1 MNVRRTL
8 TWVAVAMLG
17 VGLTTAMTMTTT
29 LLTQQSI
36 ALSSEPL
43 SAGNALVPRKA
54 AAPANAKT
62 VVRHGTKAKPRAVV
76 RVPTTSAPAASA
88 KHVSPP
94 APSGTQ
100 PSVTHASSGTPTPTV
115 THGTVARKPKGV
127 VPSESSGD
135 QGNQD
140 SEQDQEG
147 AVQSE
152 QRGDDD

>member
-8 TWVAVAMLG
+8 IWVAVAALG

-43 SAGNALVPRKA
+43 SAGNALVPHKA
-54 AAPANAKT
+54 LAPANAKT
-62 VVRHGTKAKPRAVV
+62 VVRHGAKAKPRGVV
-76 RVPTTSAPAASA
+76 RVPTTSASPASA
-88 KHVSPP
+88 EHVSPS
-94 APSGTQ
+94 APSRTQ
-100 PSVTHASSGTPTPTV
+100 PSVTHASSVTPTPTV

-127 VPSESSGD
+127 VPSGSSGD

-140 SEQDQEG
+140 SKRDQEG

-152 QRGDDD
+152 QRGADD